1 MSEKGCH
8 RQHTLL
14 QATVIENPP
23 TRVEPLP
30 TIARLNIRAR
40 TSGRNKE
47 MSQTTQAQTGTEH
60 AEKKKL
66 HLVIVSLVGKWQHP
80 FDPGDTVQSVIA
92 QSLEHFKPKLED
104 GNYQLE
110 RKATKEIMDPN
121 RTLKSYHLQDKEE
134 LLLIPTD
141 DGGGQ

>member
-1 MSEKGCH
+1 
-8 RQHTLL
+8 
-14 QATVIENPP
+14 
-23 TRVEPLP
+23 
-30 TIARLNIRAR
+30 
-40 TSGRNKE
+40 
-47 MSQTTQAQTGTEH
+47 MSQVSHTQAGTEH
-60 AEKKKL
+60 AEDKKL

-80 FDPGDTVQSVIA
+80 FDPDETVQSVIA

-110 RKATKEIMDPN
+110 RKATKEIMDPS
-121 RTLKSYHLQDKEE
+121 RTLRSYHLEDKEE

>member
-1 MSEKGCH
+1 
-8 RQHTLL
+8 
-14 QATVIENPP
+14 
-23 TRVEPLP
+23 
-30 TIARLNIRAR
+30 
-40 TSGRNKE
+40 
-47 MSQTTQAQTGTEH
+47 MSQVTQTHAGAEP

-66 HLVIVSLVGKWQHP
+66 HLIVVSLVGKWQHP
-80 FDPGDTVQSVIA
+80 FDPGETVQSVIL

-110 RKATKEIMDPN
+110 RKATKEIMEPS
-121 RTLKSYHLQDKEE
+121 RTLDSYGLKDKEE

>member
-1 MSEKGCH
+1 
-8 RQHTLL
+8 
-14 QATVIENPP
+14 
-23 TRVEPLP
+23 
-30 TIARLNIRAR
+30 
-40 TSGRNKE
+40 
-47 MSQTTQAQTGTEH
+47 MSQVTQTQKGTEH
-60 AEKKKL
+60 AENKKL

-80 FDPGDTVQSVIA
+80 FDPSETVQSVIA

-110 RKATKEIMDPN
+110 RKSTKEIMDPN
-121 RTLKSYHLQDKEE
+121 RTLASYDLADKEE